1 MRAVCVYCGSSTGS
15 DPRYVDTARE
25 LGRLLARRG
34 VTLVYGGASVGTM
47 GAIADAALVAGG
59 RVHGVITRQ
68 LVDVEIA
75 HAGLTT
81 LDVMGSM
88 HERKARLAELADGFI
103 GLPGGL
109 GTLDELFE
117 MLTWSQ
123 LGLHRKPVGMLD
135 DAGYWDHLLAF
146 LDHAVGEG
154 FLSPEHRDLVLRET
168 HPGELL
174 ERLDSWVPPAVPKW
188 VDPPPSIM
196 DS

>member
-117 MLTWSQ
+117 MLTWSRSACIANRSACSTTRAT
-123 LGLHRKPVGMLD
+123 GTTCSH
-135 DAGYWDHLLAF
+135 
-146 LDHAVGEG
+146 
-154 FLSPEHRDLVLRET
+154 SST
-168 HPGELL
+168 T
-174 ERLDSWVPPAVPKW
+174 
-188 VDPPPSIM
+188 PSARV
-196 DS
+196 S